1 LFSKKHSSSS
11 TYESVDIQVDNELSA
26 EAKPTQSE
34 LNATIVIDNKKIS
47 NHLGAQMG
55 THPSSGITKRN
66 KNRVNKNSSSKTQFL
81 STNDNKEYSTVSM
94 EDSSSSWSEFK
105 NIKRDNYLE
114 PSLQFKRNT
123 KNTVFGVSFNSIMQK
138 TGQPLPQKILEAM
151 KVIRKV
157 AQYEVG
163 IFRKNGNKL
172 RINKLKEAIDSG
184 QNIDFES
191 EDMTYFDVADLIK
204 LYFRELPECLITN
217 KISDVLISIYSS
229 KFYLLIYF
237 FSIKLNIKNILI
249 L

>member
-1 LFSKKHSSSS
+1 MEILIYFCYFRTFRLFSKKYSPSN
-11 TYESVDIQVDNELSA
+11 TYESIDIRVDNEQST
-26 EAKPTQSE
+26 EANPAQSE

-55 THPSSGITKRN
+55 THPSSGITKRS
-66 KNRVNKNSSSKTQFL
+66 KNRVNKSSSNKTQYL

-94 EDSSSSWSEFK
+94 EESSSSWSDFK
-105 NIKRDNYLE
+105 NVKRDNYLE
-114 PSLQFKRNT
+114 SSLRFKRNT
-123 KNTVFGVSFNSIMQK
+123 KNNVFGVSLNAIMQK
-138 TGQPLPQKILEAM
+138 TGQPLPQKIIEAM
-151 KVIRKV
+151 KFIRKV

-217 KISDVLISIYSS
+217 KISDVLLSIYSS
-229 KFYLLIYF
+229 NL
-237 FSIKLNIKNILI
+237 FS
-249 L
+249 